1 MLGKFLSSPTGKVF
15 MSILWGLGLAALFR
29 RACDGR
35 SCIVYK
41 GPHPSMIQGKVFK
54 HEGKCYKY
62 ITKRSNCDTVEEN
75 NVQLDRNININKV
88 NKLNMKP
95 NNEYDLHSSSY

>member
-29 RACDGR
+29 RACNGR

-41 GPHPSMIQGKVFK
+41 APHPSMIQGNVFK
-54 HEGKCYKY
+54 HEGQCYRY
-62 ITKRSNCDTVEEN
+62 NTRRANCDTVDEN
-75 NVQLDRNININKV
+75 NVTLEKNTNIINKS
-88 NKLNMKP
+88 NDN
-95 NNEYDLHSSSY
+95 

>member
-29 RACDGR
+29 RACSGR

-41 GPHPSMIQGKVFK
+41 APHPSLIQGQVFR
-54 HEGKCYKY
+54 HDGKCYKY
-62 ITKRSNCDTVEEN
+62 NTKRSNCDNVEEN
-75 NVQLDRNININKV
+75 NVRLDRNISINNNNNNNN
-88 NKLNMKP
+88 NK
-95 NNEYDLHSSSY
+95 SQASSY

>member
-29 RACDGR
+29 RACNGR

-41 GPHPSMIQGKVFK
+41 APHPSMIQGNVFK
-54 HEGKCYKY
+54 HEGLCYRY
-62 ITKRSNCDTVEEN
+62 NTKRTNCDTVDEN
-75 NVQLDRNININKV
+75 NVTLEKNIDIITK
-88 NKLNMKP
+88 
-95 NNEYDLHSSSY
+95 